1 MLTSSPELRLKQ
13 SVEELADQ
21 DNGKGEDSNGSSNGK
36 STHHH
41 QGELQIQQQLQQQQ
55 QPQRPTLEETVD
67 SLLKRLKE
75 KRQALGLPENMLVS
89 ERASVTLPSVA
100 TVCLVRLCV
109 VALPWLCVCVCAC
122 LCFVSVCVVS
132 VIIISSHHLRS
143 KKTHIS
149 LICRRWRMGRWPWR
163 KWPCRSAYCT
173 SKVYTVAP

>member
-1 MLTSSPELRLKQ
+1 MNFKRLNLTKLITGSEAKEGSKQEKNKKKQHLNFKFIVECSHTVMLTSSPELRLKQ

-109 VALPWLCVCVCAC
+109 VALPWLCVCVCM
-122 LCFVSVCVVS
+122 
-132 VIIISSHHLRS
+132 
-143 KKTHIS
+143 S
-149 LICRRWRMGRWPWR
+149 LFC
-163 KWPCRSAYCT
+163 
-173 SKVYTVAP
+173 